1 MRERVG
7 EENGELLEG
16 AVAPC
21 VDLDVVAWLGGGFE
35 VVETVE
41 GGLAVEEF
49 EEEGGGALAVDFNGG
64 GVGGGGGRRVGHC
77 GV

>member
-1 MRERVG
+1 MER
-7 EENGELLEG
+7 

-21 VDLDVVAWLGGGFE
+21 VDLDVVAGLRGGFE

-49 EEEGGGALAVDFNGG
+49 EEEGRGALAVDLDGG
-64 GVGGGGGRRVGHC
+64 GVGGRGGRRVGHC
-77 GV
+77 GVVWRGWW